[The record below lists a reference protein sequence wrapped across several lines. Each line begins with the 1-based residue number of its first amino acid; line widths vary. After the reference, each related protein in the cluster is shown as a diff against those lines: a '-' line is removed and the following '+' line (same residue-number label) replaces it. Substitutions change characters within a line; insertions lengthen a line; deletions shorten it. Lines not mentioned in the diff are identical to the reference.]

1 MSIRCYTGS
10 APWASKYPGFGATGA
25 VILGTTGVG
34 SSGPGLLYP
43 GTTVADND
51 KELSFRIIT
60 APAAGSF
67 VYAENGTFTL
77 TGAPNGLYS
86 ITFEKFDDQV
96 SVGQATSLVAVG
108 VVVIALAAAN
118 CTQPSTCTTGA
129 VTISAPGITLAASNC
144 VQASTCTTGAVT
156 IGPPVVTVSGH
167 TYATAAA
174 YLRRYGL
181 DEASQLLA
189 DEQRLLTPDLL
200 QGALTGLWPGSPSGP
215 EMLAATEALQR
226 LQRQLVVSSNFMD
239 GYLRSAAVLPLAP
252 ADANAGTLEDCC
264 MALTRFDL
272 ADDPDNSTERLDKI
286 AERWRTW
293 LRDVATSKVLLV
305 GTEGVVTPMRGRVR
319 AGKVRSG
326 FDWGSFGS
334 GR

>member
-118 CTQPSTCTTGA
+118 CTQPNTCTGGAVTFTAPGITLAAANCTQVNTCTTGA
-129 VTISAPGITLAASNC
+129 VTILTPGVLPTVISAARTYSVPKDTTANTPGQGIRLPLVWLIDLDANLDFACDWAAWLADGGDTLASVYVSADPL
-144 VQASTCTTGAVT
+144 QLLVT
-156 IGPPVVTVSGH
+156 ISGVVQT
-167 TYATAAA
+167 TK
-174 YLRRYGL
+174 
-181 DEASQLLA
+181 
-189 DEQRLLTPDLL
+189 
-200 QGALTGLWPGSPSGP
+200 
-215 EMLAATEALQR
+215 
-226 LQRQLVVSSNFMD
+226 
-239 GYLRSAAVLPLAP
+239 SAAMIRPQQLGTWPLNFRMTTMQGRV
-252 ADANAGTLEDCC
+252 D
-264 MALTRFDL
+264 
-272 ADDPDNSTERLDKI
+272 ER
-286 AERWRTW
+286 T
-293 LRDVATSKVLLV
+293 VLL
-305 GTEGVVTPMRGRVR
+305 EVVQR
-319 AGKVRSG
+319 
-326 FDWGSFGS
+326 
-334 GR
+334 